1 MRALLVVA
9 SLLLPVVALGGPEDI
24 VLELRGQRVID
35 IKNVTRISV
44 EDVSIVDAK
53 PLNAGQVWLV
63 ATAVGETVVGVWQA
77 NGELATFK
85 VKVQAPSPRALRVG
99 GELLVEDDFDQIE
112 ATTPNV
118 EVRIVSRGVGV
129 IRAKGQGKGSVV
141 MSKAGVVLRD
151 VPIIVK

>member
-1 MRALLVVA
+1 MRALLFVA
-9 SLLLPVVALGGPEDI
+9 SLLLPVVALGSPEDI

-53 PLNAGQVWLV
+53 ALNAGQVWLV
-63 ATAVGETVVGVWQA
+63 ATAVGETVVGVWQT

-85 VKVQAPSPRALRVG
+85 VKVQAPNPRAIRVG
-99 GELLVEDDFDQIE
+99 GELVVEDDFDQIE
-112 ATTPNV
+112 ATSPNV
-118 EVRIVSRGVGV
+118 EVRIVARGVGV
-129 IRAKGQGKGSVV
+129 IRAKAPGKGAAVL
-141 MSKAGVVLRD
+141 SKGGIVLRD